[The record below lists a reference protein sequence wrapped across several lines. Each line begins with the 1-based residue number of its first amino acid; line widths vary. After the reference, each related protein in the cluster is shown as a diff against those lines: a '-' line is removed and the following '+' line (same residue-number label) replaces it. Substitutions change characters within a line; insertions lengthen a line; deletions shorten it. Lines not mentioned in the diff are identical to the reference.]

1 MKPSEERVYSWPL
14 VLTTLGLRLFG
25 PPIILLSSFKTS
37 GAHEIAVTRYTGML
51 TVCLVDSVYARTES
65 AINRYTKHIHNT
77 LSGFSG
83 YAYGSLVSYV
93 CNFPS
98 SVQSACCSK
107 YAAHVI

>member
-1 MKPSEERVYSWPL
+1 MYFLPL
-14 VLTTLGLRLFG
+14 VLTILDLRFFVR
-25 PPIILLSSFKTS
+25 PVILLSSFKTS
-37 GAHEIAVTRYTGML
+37 GAHEIAVTRYSGML
-51 TVCLVDSVYARTES
+51 TVYLVVSVYARTES
-65 AINRYTKHIHNT
+65 TINRYMKHIHNT

-83 YAYGSLVSYV
+83 YAYGSLGSYV